1 MFRLRDWKVE
11 RTPINTP
18 DTDNIVPGLQVKKK
32 IIFNKST
39 NRPQHQFITYN

>member
-18 DTDNIVPGLQVKKK
+18 DTDRILPVLQVKK
-32 IIFNKST
+32 I
-39 NRPQHQFITYN
+39 